1 MGILSTTRNAR
12 SANVKNNKPQT
23 ESTESMLTIDTG
35 ITTYPIW
42 VGWNTLGNIGEKV
55 RISVNPEVTYI
66 VTDEGAK
73 LHARK
78 AQESLEISGI
88 PTHLFIISSGET
100 SKTLETVRLIYQW
113 LATLKAER
121 GHLIIAVGGGVVGDL
136 AGFVAATFM
145 RGMNL
150 VQVPTSLL
158 AMMDASIGG
167 KTGVDLPEGKNLVG
181 AFHQPQFVLEDIQT
195 LQTLPKRELISGW
208 AEAIKHGLILDESL
222 LQIFETQVDSITS
235 LDRQIC
241 TDVARRSVQI
251 KADVVSRDEK
261 ETLGLRVLLNYGHTV
276 GHALEV
282 VTKYKKYLHGEAVS
296 LGMMAA
302 AKIGNI
308 VGLTPASDVERQR
321 SLLQAYSLPVNM
333 DKISIPELQQAM
345 TLDKKNSAGSIKW
358 VVLNGIGHATTKA
371 DISNEVVEEVLRDM
385 MG

>member
-1 MGILSTTRNAR
+1 MTYLSIK
-12 SANVKNNKPQT
+12 S
-23 ESTESMLTIDTG
+23 DHF
-35 ITTYPIW
+35 PIKDIH
-42 VGWNTLGNIGEKV
+42 NF
-55 RISVNPEVTYI
+55 
-66 VTDEGAK
+66 
-73 LHARK
+73 
-78 AQESLEISGI
+78 SGI